1 MKDITIYTMESCPFC
16 KKAEKLLQEKGL
28 KYKKIDITNN
38 EEEYRKRLGEYY
50 KIEGRVTV
58 PQIIIDDKR
67 IGGCDD
73 LYNLNETG
81 KLDELLKE

>member
-1 MKDITIYTMESCPFC
+1 MLELFVLETCPYC

-38 EEEYRKRLGEYY
+38 EKEYRKRLGEYY

-58 PQIIIDDKR
+58 PQIIIGNKR

-73 LYNLNETG
+73 IYDLNVTG
-81 KLDELLKE
+81 KLDELLND